1 MSEMYEGIQM
11 AMISGQAMAFTI
23 EKGAELTREILT
35 ALAKL
40 IKVSALYLAPKIRNA
55 YKQQP
60 GAVSMNEIRNRV
72 PIRINEA
79 DQKKFFDWMYKA
91 KIEYCPLQD
100 LNPNDKFSE
109 FIIDERDL
117 GRLQSIVDRNQ
128 KEFSMDDFK
137 IITWEDY
144 AMNHIDE
151 EQLEKIAKEVGID
164 LDEAVNQT
172 YDKAKKRVAPSK
184 EERKNMKDQIFRDD
198 FAKGEAVA
206 ITANVSLI
214 NQKLS
219 NDRQMTF
226 RIPGEKDK
234 YVSIPKED
242 LLETDGGKTF
252 LGRLE
257 KKGEYTVIDTKNKIV
272 IKEKGGEIKARFDDV
287 HRERFVKREQK
298 LNKAR

>member
-1 MSEMYEGIQM
+1 MNTKEKNKKIKWKDIARNS
-11 AMISGQAMAFTI
+11 TI
-23 EKGAELTREILT
+23 EIGAERTIEVLSVVV
-35 ALAKL
+35 KL
-40 IKVSALYLAPKIRNA
+40 IEMSRLYQDSKTRNA

-60 GAVSMNEIRNRV
+60 GAISMDAIRNRV

-79 DQKKFFDWMYKA
+79 DQKKFYEWMYKA
-91 KIEYCPLQD
+91 KIKYCPLQD

-117 GRLQSIVDRNQ
+117 ARLQSIVDRNQ

-137 IITWEDY
+137 IITWENY

-172 YDKAKKRVAPSK
+172 YDKSKKRVAPSK

-206 ITANVSLI
+206 ITANVCLI
-214 NQKLS
+214 NQKLT
-219 NDRQMTF
+219 NDKQVTF

-298 LNKAR
+298 LKKAR